1 KTYSKSSDL
10 ANMFQAG
17 EVQVAVVVDFAI
29 PTVQKA
35 NSNVVS
41 VVPESGTYANYNT
54 VNIVKDAK
62 NKENAYKYVN
72 FRIGAENQAVKA
84 KSLSEAPV
92 NKDVKLADNE
102 VKTMTYGDVAKR
114 AKTVD
119 FKLVNENLKSW
130 IDQWNKILNQ

>member
-1 KTYSKSSDL
+1 MLRTKKMRI
-10 ANMFQAG
+10 N
-17 EVQVAVVVDFAI
+17 
-29 PTVQKA
+29 
-35 NSNVVS
+35 N
-41 VVPESGTYANYNT
+41 
-54 VNIVKDAK
+54 
-62 NKENAYKYVN
+62 VN

>member
-1 KTYSKSSDL
+1 
-10 ANMFQAG
+10 MFQAG
-17 EVQVAVVVDFAI
+17 EVTVAVVVDFAI
-29 PTVQKA
+29 PTVKKA

-54 VNIVKDAK
+54 VNIVKNAK

-72 FRIGAENQAVKA
+72 FRIGTENQTVKA
-84 KSLSEAPV
+84 KSLSDAPV

-119 FKLVNENLKSW
+119 FKLVNENLKAW